1 MAERQIK
8 TFEDL
13 KCWQAA
19 RSLRQFVASEVLP
32 QLPRDEKYR
41 LGDQVLRA
49 ARSAPANIA
58 EGYGRYHYLDN
69 SKFLS
74 NARGSVYEVL
84 DHLIAGNDE
93 GLVSDELLEQGREQ
107 VMVAVRLI
115 NGYMNYLKKQNG
127 DNRGKS

>member
-1 MAERQIK
+1 MVERKIQS
-8 TFEDL
+8 FEDL
-13 KCWQAA
+13 KCWQAV
-19 RSLRQFVASEVLP
+19 RSLRQFVVREVLP

-84 DHLIAGNDE
+84 DHLVTTNDE
-93 GLVSDELLEQGREQ
+93 GMVSDELLEQGREQ
-107 VMVAVRLI
+107 VTVAVRLI
-115 NGYMNYLKKQNG
+115 NGYMNYLKKQAAP
-127 DNRGKS
+127 